1 MTTFYKEMKSDSN
14 SEPGKEMSFWEHLEE
29 LRWRVMRSALAIIV
43 MGVIAFLNRHIIF
56 DIIIMGPKE
65 PDFISNRILCQLGQ
79 LVNIDYFCVS
89 DLKLQII
96 NLAMAGQFMMHFYIS
111 AVAGLILA
119 VPYVIWE
126 FWSFI
131 KPALHEKEQKYARG
145 AVFIT
150 SLLFLSGVLFSY
162 FLLVPLS
169 INFLGS
175 YQISEDVLNQIS
187 LSSYINTVISLVMAV
202 GIVFEMPVLIY
213 FLAKVGIVTPQFL
226 RAYRRYIIVLI
237 LVIAAIIT
245 PPDVFSQILVSL
257 PLLAL
262 YEFSILVAERVYKKR
277 QKERE

>member
-1 MTTFYKEMKSDSN
+1 MNSDQN

-29 LRWRVMRSALAIIV
+29 LRWRVMRSALAIVVFGI
-43 MGVIAFLNRHIIF
+43 IAFMNRHIIF
-56 DIIIMGPKE
+56 DVILMSPKE
-65 PDFISNRILCQLGQ
+65 PDFITNRLLCKLGL

-89 DLKLQII
+89 ELKLQII

-111 AVAGLILA
+111 IVAGLILSI
-119 VPYVIWE
+119 PYIIWE

-131 KPALHEKEQKYARG
+131 KPALHKKEQKYARG

-150 SLLFLSGVLFSY
+150 SFLFLSGVVFSY

-175 YQISEDVLNQIS
+175 YQISESVLNQIS

-213 FLAKVGIVTPQFL
+213 FLAKVGIVTPTFL
-226 RAYRRYIIVLI
+226 RQYRRYIIVII

-245 PPDVFSQILVSL
+245 PPDVFSQIMVSV
-257 PLLAL
+257 PLLGL
-262 YEFSILVAERVYKKR
+262 YELSILVADRVYRKR
-277 QKERE
+277 QQVAGNE